1 MQRNPAP
8 SHPIH
13 PPSQPSTTY
22 RLFGVL
28 YAPVLSPIPAPARQV
43 TLPNRPICYTPTLI
57 SPGVQR
63 ELLLHH
69 FPSRYRQMSRYG
81 GQPVTFCP
89 TEQMINN
96 SLRGV
101 SESRLNSIGILR
113 QEETIREERCL
124 ISVCG
129 IIPIYPSRKNKHVQL
144 TDMSALVGV
153 LVSPMLGYQR
163 PSLYFFQSPIV
174 AFDLSPPQL
183 QRD

>member
-1 MQRNPAP
+1 M
-8 SHPIH
+8 
-13 PPSQPSTTY
+13 
-22 RLFGVL
+22 
-28 YAPVLSPIPAPARQV
+28 
-43 TLPNRPICYTPTLI
+43 
-57 SPGVQR
+57 
-63 ELLLHH
+63 
-69 FPSRYRQMSRYG
+69 
-81 GQPVTFCP
+81 CP

-96 SLRGV
+96 SLRGFERV
-101 SESRLNSIGILR
+101 GACGILR
-113 QEETIREERCL
+113 QEEAIREERCL
-124 ISVCG
+124 ITVCG